1 MARSQRRF
9 QSLDKHI
16 FTLLLPQLQIL
27 FCFLPFLFDSS
38 LFNYNHVKLRD
49 EANFVKEIHL
59 RETMLEIANQASVT
73 TIVRRNKLTKNR
85 NKLRKNSFANKK
97 TTEIGY

>member
-59 RETMLEIANQASVT
+59 QQTMLEIANQASVT
-73 TIVRRNKLTKNR
+73 IVRRNKLRKNR
-85 NKLRKNSFANKK
+85 NRKKYFICKQVNH
-97 TTEIGY
+97 